1 MNTPARFAAG
11 LLLASLV
18 CTLQFGD
25 SASAATAKRHIYKG
39 RVSQAVLNADRLLVK
54 GRYQTAADF
63 YRGALKRSPGD
74 LNAAVGL
81 GMALGKQSKLDAAD
95 EQFDK
100 VLAKDPDN
108 AGAHAGKAMVMLSR
122 LNSSSTTIRNNRDA
136 ILKDAE
142 EESQRALAADAQIP
156 EARYT
161 LGMVYKEQGRLNDA
175 AREMNSAIR
184 IDSRYADGYTGLGM
198 VKLAQGN
205 SVGAATNFRQAI
217 RMNSGDWTAH
227 YGLGQSLLNQG
238 QIDAALKEFNTA
250 LYQFPNSWPVR
261 LARGNAFARQGN
273 TVAAVKEY
281 QESIRIKAENPAA
294 YLGIADIR
302 EARGDLEHSI
312 AELRSSLELMPTN
325 TEIRNRIGEQSM
337 KVQKFDDAIKE
348 FEAVLATSPSDSRAA
363 DGLGT
368 AYYLKSQKEMTG
380 GFFGSNDFEN
390 AEQLINKAVA
400 LNPNDMRLRL
410 AQAKLRALTG
420 EVVDVSTLG
429 TPKNDG
435 ERISVAQAMLAQN
448 QFAESSALMNTVIL
462 HAPDAKQTFA
472 IADLALMMHDLDSA
486 EAAYRKGANFPNSAE
501 RSRRGLA
508 QSAKLRE
515 EARKS
520 LTFANDLARKKMTG
534 SAIDNYHTAV
544 YNNPRVAASRLG
556 LAKTLD
562 SVSKPTP
569 VQLREAAIQYRAYV
583 GLSPT
588 MPVKEQDKFLKKAEK
603 LDAKAGK
610 REAREVT
617 QAP

>member
-1 MNTPARFAAG
+1 MNTPARLSAG
-11 LLLASLV
+11 LLLASLI
-18 CTLQFGD
+18 CTSGN
-25 SASAATAKRHIYKG
+25 AEAATAKRHIYKG
-39 RVSQAVLNADRLLVK
+39 SVSQAVLSADRLLVK
-54 GRYQTAADF
+54 GKYQSAADF
-63 YRGALKRSPGD
+63 YRSALKRSPND
-74 LNAAVGL
+74 MNAAVGL
-81 GMALGKQSKLDAAD
+81 GMALGKQFKLDAAD

-100 VLAKDPDN
+100 VLKRDPAN
-108 AGAHAGKAMVMLSR
+108 PGALAGKAMVMLNR
-122 LNSSSTTIRNNRDA
+122 LNSSSNTIRKNRETILQEAETLAQQALDA
-136 ILKDAE
+136 D
-142 EESQRALAADAQIP
+142 SQIP

-161 LGMVYKEQGRLNDA
+161 LGMVYKEQGRLDDA
-175 AREMNSAIR
+175 AKEMNSAIR
-184 IDSRYADGYTGLGM
+184 IDSRFADGQSGLGM

-205 SVGAATNFRQAI
+205 NVGAMTNFRQAI

-227 YGLGQSLLNQG
+227 YGLGKALLNQG

-261 LARGNAFARQGN
+261 LARGDAFAKQGN

-281 QESIRIKAENPAA
+281 QESIRIKPENAAA

-312 AELRSSLELMPTN
+312 AELRSAMELMPTN
-325 TEIRNRIGEQSM
+325 IEIKNRIGEESM
-337 KVQKFDDAIKE
+337 RVGKFDDAIKE
-348 FEAVLATSPSDSRAA
+348 FEGVLAIAPGDSRAA

-368 AYYLKSQKEMTG
+368 AYYMKSQKEMTG
-380 GFFGSNDFEN
+380 GFFGSNEYEN

-400 LNPNDMRLRL
+400 MNPNDMRLRL

-420 EVVDVSTLG
+420 EVVDLSTLG
-429 TPKNDG
+429 TPTNDG

-448 QFAESSALMNTVIL
+448 KFAESSALMNTVIL
-462 HAPDAKQTFA
+462 HAPNAKQAFA
-472 IADLALMMHDLDSA
+472 IGDLALMMHDLDSA
-486 EAAYRKGANFPNSAE
+486 EAAYRKGATFPNSAE

-562 SVSKPTP
+562 DVSKPTP

-583 GLSPT
+583 ALSPT
-588 MPVKEQDKFLKKAEK
+588 MPIKEQDKYLKKAEK

-610 REAREVT
+610 AESRAVT
-617 QAP
+617 QTP